1 MVELDKGAVTRMNN
15 TIKQGERNQMAGPAK
30 DIAQASLRNQVKG
43 PERKAGPP
51 VGNIPQPAPIDIPT
65 GAPPLP
71 AQSEQFNA
79 GVFKP
84 DPIEN
89 FVHQKRTTDF
99 LNSAAAKDAQTSV
112 VLKELFNQ
120 FNPNKKPDPRSLVD
134 RVVNRMGLNPNE
146 KSA

>member
-15 TIKQGERNQMAGPAK
+15 TIKQGERNQMVGPAK
-30 DIAQASLRNQVKG
+30 DIAQMSLRNQVKG
-43 PERKAGPP
+43 PERKAGFP
-51 VGNIPQPAPIDIPT
+51 VGIPQPAPINIPT
-65 GAPPLP
+65 GNQPLP
-71 AQSEQFNA
+71 AQPEQFDA

-89 FVHQKRTTDF
+89 FVHEKRTKDF